1 MPDSVQSAAFPSYPI
16 HDCCNVPEQLSAD
29 RWCVPVLETDT
40 GMQTVPADQ
49 MPEGARDGD
58 VLQWVHDH
66 YEVDAIATEERRNRI
81 LERMRKRKRGRD

>member
-1 MPDSVQSAAFPSYPI
+1 MI
-16 HDCCNVPEQLSAD
+16 IID
-29 RWCVPVLETDT
+29 RMDDGVAVLETDT

-49 MPEGARDGD
+49 MPEGTRDGD

-66 YEVDAIATEERRNRI
+66 YEVDTAATEERRNRM

>member
-1 MPDSVQSAAFPSYPI
+1 MI
-16 HDCCNVPEQLSAD
+16 IID
-29 RWCVPVLETDT
+29 RIDDGVAVLETDT

-49 MPEGARDGD
+49 MPEKARDGD

-66 YEVDAIATEERRNRI
+66 YEIDAIATEERRNRI

>member
-1 MPDSVQSAAFPSYPI
+1 MI
-16 HDCCNVPEQLSAD
+16 IID
-29 RWCVPVLETDT
+29 RIDDGIAVLETDT
-40 GMQTVPADQ
+40 GMQTVSADQ

-58 VLQWVHDH
+58 VLHDH